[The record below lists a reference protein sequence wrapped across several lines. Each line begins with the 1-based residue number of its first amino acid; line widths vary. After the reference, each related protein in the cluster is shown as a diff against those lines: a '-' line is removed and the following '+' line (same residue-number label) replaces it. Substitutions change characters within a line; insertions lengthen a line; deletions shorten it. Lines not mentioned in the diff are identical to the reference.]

1 MTKLRDFWRWS
12 ERVQDRFGVRVVL
25 AVLSLVVIGG
35 SLGQIALRA
44 SSINRDRNAILEALT
59 TTSLMAGDDVARSLK
74 EKGTFEAGGREW
86 AMSLCATRRARF
98 SAPMVESPFLLRS
111 LNTVFATKRL
121 RGLRRGWSPSLKP
134 HGSEP

>member
-25 AVLSLVVIGG
+25 AVLSIVVIGG

-44 SSINRDRNAILEALT
+44 TSINRDRNAILEALT

-74 EKGTFEAGGREW
+74 EKGTFEA
-86 AMSLCATRRARF
+86 
-98 SAPMVESPFLLRS
+98 
-111 LNTVFATKRL
+111 
-121 RGLRRGWSPSLKP
+121 
-134 HGSEP
+134 